1 LKQLSVTL
9 LSLALA
15 GVAYA
20 ADPRGDNPDDRPLAP
35 AAASRAFH
43 VPPGFEVQLVA
54 NEPAIQKPMNLAFD
68 ERGRVWVTGSSL
80 YPWPAQRDA
89 IGQPIASFSKQW
101 DENPV
106 AFRATSTPP
115 TPVENGA
122 DSVRILSD
130 FDPAT
135 GRARKVEVFAEGLNI
150 PIGILPLP
158 RAPDAKGDSV
168 IVFSIPAIW
177 RLTDTDGDG
186 RADQR
191 EKLYDGF
198 GFRDTHGMSSNY
210 WLWLDG
216 WIYGTHGFSNR
227 SDVTDRAGRVV
238 TLNSGNTYRFR
249 PDGSRFEVFANGQTN
264 PFGLA
269 FSPRGDVFTADS
281 HSKPVYLL
289 VPGGYYEGIGKE
301 HDGLGFAPAI
311 TTDDHGSSAI
321 AGIALYAADR
331 FPPEY
336 RGNLFNGNPVTRR
349 INRDRLDWR
358 GSSPTAVRQTDFLT
372 SDDPTF
378 RPVQVKLGP
387 DGALWIADFCNPI
400 IGHYE
405 VPLTHPNRDRDHG
418 RIWRVVWRGTGRN
431 LPIAPPP
438 DLAALSTPALA
449 EQLLDANLAVRSL
462 AAATLRTRPADP
474 ATIAWLRATAL
485 RLIDGS
491 AGPVDETTLLPLLFS
506 LETLGAG
513 DDALLRRALRRRE
526 SEAAIAALRVLAAR
540 PRLEAAWQPDF
551 ESLLAA
557 PAPEFAARVAAEV
570 FQREP
575 RPWQAR
581 LILAALS
588 PTTAAA
594 DFELHYALRLA
605 LKANAQIADARTLQ
619 TWAEDPAAAATLAET
634 CLAVPTPAAAEFLLE
649 HLRHTK
655 FAGPRAAE
663 LLRHAVKYLPE
674 SRLSELPALA
684 DTLRQTKNSPTLA
697 LAEGLAALAAA
708 PNRKLPDELQAWA
721 RRELITALD
730 LADENL
736 AYRAIV
742 AVRPLPWSEKAEP
755 LQRIALK
762 ATFKEG
768 TRNAALRSLTPGT
781 AETEAALV
789 VVLTQSPAI
798 GVRRTAAELLGGPR
812 TGAEAR
818 AALARA
824 FQLAPSDLTAVI
836 ATALAKSDAGATDLI
851 ALTKARTVTPGILR
865 QRHVALAL
873 ADRPAT
879 LQDQVAA
886 LTRDLPPEDARLDAV
901 IARRL
906 GAVAT
911 RKGDAVR
918 GTALFATHCAPC
930 HRLRGQGGNIGPSL
944 DGLAARNLT
953 RLVED
958 ILDPSRNVD
967 PTFRLSTVRL
977 RNGDSLAGMNLRRE
991 GGRVRLTDPATAS
1004 EREFA
1009 DGEVVE
1015 VRTEALSPM
1024 PAGFDSLLTEAEFVD
1039 LLACLRQPP
1048 SA

>member
-1 LKQLSVTL
+1 LKRFSVPL
-9 LSLALA
+9 LGLALVGA
-15 GVAYA
+15 AHA
-20 ADPRGDNPDDRPLAP
+20 ADPRGDNPDDRPM
-35 AAASRAFH
+35 AATAAGRAFH

-54 NEPAIQKPMNLAFD
+54 SEPAIQKPMNLAFD
-68 ERGRVWVTGSSL
+68 ERGRVWVTGSSS
-80 YPWPAQRDA
+80 YPWPAKRDA
-89 IGQPIASFSKQW
+89 LGQPIAAFTKQW

-115 TPVENGA
+115 TPVENGT

-158 RAPDAKGDSV
+158 RAPGAKGDSV

-216 WIYGTHGFSNR
+216 WVYGTHGFSNR

-249 PDGSRFEVFANGQTN
+249 PDGSRFEVYSNGQTN

-281 HSKPVYLL
+281 HSKPVYLVL
-289 VPGGYYEGIGKE
+289 PGGYYEGIGKE
-301 HDGLGFAPAI
+301 HDGLGLAPAI

-321 AGIALYAADR
+321 AGIAYYAADR
-331 FPPEY
+331 FPAEY

-358 GSSPTAVRQTDFLT
+358 GSSPTAVRQPDFLT

-405 VPLTHPNRDRDHG
+405 VPLTHPNRDHDHG
-418 RIWRVVWRGTGRN
+418 RIWRVVWRGTAGS
-431 LPIAPPP
+431 LPAPLPA
-438 DLAALSTPALA
+438 DLAALSSRALA
-449 EQLLDANLAVRSL
+449 ERLFDANLVVRSL
-462 AAATLRTRPADP
+462 AAATLRTRPADA
-474 ATIAWLRATAL
+474 ATAEWLRTTAGQ
-485 RLIDGS
+485 LIDGT
-491 AGPVDETTLLPLLFS
+491 AGAVDETALLPLLFA
-506 LETLGAG
+506 LESAG
-513 DDALLRRALRRRE
+513 GVNDALLRRALARRE
-526 SEAAIAALRVLAAR
+526 SDAAVAALRVLAAR
-540 PRLEAAWQPDF
+540 TSLDETWRPDF
-551 ESLLAA
+551 EALFAA
-557 PAPEFAARVAAEV
+557 PAPELATRVAAEI
-570 FQREP
+570 FQRQP
-575 RPWQAR
+575 RPWQGA
-581 LILAALS
+581 LLVSALGAAPS
-588 PTTAAA
+588 A
-594 DFELHYALRLA
+594 DFELVYALRLA
-605 LKANAQIADARTLQ
+605 LKANALTADLGLMRS
-619 TWAEDPAAAATLAET
+619 WAADKTAATTLAEI
-634 CLAVPTPAAAEFLLE
+634 CLAVPTPAAAEFVLD
-649 HLRHTK
+649 HLRQTK
-655 FAGPRAAE
+655 FGGPRAAE
-663 LLRHAVKYLPE
+663 LLRHAVKHLPD
-674 SRLSELPALA
+674 SRLAELPALA

-697 LAEGLAALAAA
+697 LAEGLAALAAI
-708 PNRKLPDELQAWA
+708 PGRSLPTELEAWA
-721 RRELITALD
+721 RHELVAALD

-736 AYRAIV
+736 AYRAVV
-742 AVRPLPWSEKAEP
+742 AVRPMQWPEKAAP

-762 ATFKEG
+762 ASFKEG
-768 TRNAALRSLTPGT
+768 TRNAALRALTAGT

-789 VVLTQSPAI
+789 AVLNQSPAI
-798 GVRRTAAELLGGPR
+798 GVRRTAAELLGGPK
-812 TGAEAR
+812 TGPEAR

-824 FQLAPSDLTAVI
+824 LHLAPSDLTAVI
-836 ATALAKSDAGATDLI
+836 ATALAKSDAGTTDLL
-851 ALTKARTVTPGILR
+851 ALAQARTLAPGILR

-873 ADRPAT
+873 ADRPAA
-879 LQDQVAA
+879 LQAQVAA
-886 LTRDLPPEDARLDAV
+886 LTRDLPPEDARLDAT

-911 RKGDAVR
+911 RKGDPVHGA
-918 GTALFATHCAPC
+918 ALFTTHCAPC
-930 HRLRGQGGNIGPSL
+930 HKLRDHGGNIGPSL

-977 RNGDSLAGMNLRRE
+977 RNGESVAGMNLRRE

-1004 EREFA
+1004 ERDLAEA
-1009 DGEVVE
+1009 DVIET
-1015 VRTEALSPM
+1015 RTEAISPM
-1024 PAGFDSLLTEAEFVD
+1024 PAGFDSILTEAEFVD
-1039 LLACLRQPP
+1039 LLACLRQAP